1 MGPYP
6 IYFCHPH
13 PPPRFLDRE
22 ARVCELIGRDLHEWN
37 KDLLEA
43 LFNTEEVNAIM
54 SIPLSNTNRS
64 DAIIWRGTVNGLF
77 IVKSAYRMVKEKEKQ
92 L

>member
-6 IYFCHPH
+6 IYFFHPH
-13 PPPRFLDRE
+13 PPSRFLDRE
-22 ARVCELIGRDLHEWN
+22 AKVCELIGRDLHKWN

-43 LFNTEEVNAIM
+43 LFNIEEVKAIM

-64 DAIIWRGTVNGLF
+64 DTII
-77 IVKSAYRMVKEKEKQ
+77 
-92 L
+92 